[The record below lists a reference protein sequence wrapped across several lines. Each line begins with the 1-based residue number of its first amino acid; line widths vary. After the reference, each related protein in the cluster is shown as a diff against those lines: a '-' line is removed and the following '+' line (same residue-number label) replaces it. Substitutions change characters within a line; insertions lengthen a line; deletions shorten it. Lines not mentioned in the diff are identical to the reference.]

1 MGCCSTILKLLL
13 ITSLS
18 IGSILLYLHVECQ
31 RELEEKNS
39 NKFNDVY
46 YPDETDCVA
55 ELPFVKAGTESVD
68 INLGL
73 EFMLVQWLPCPLT
86 KLITLTR
93 THLLGVTLN
102 EDYNKDTDVKNVTFL
117 DVRKHNPGS
126 VEQTGFT
133 YIHLDEV

>member
-1 MGCCSTILKLLL
+1 MS
-13 ITSLS
+13 
-18 IGSILLYLHVECQ
+18 
-31 RELEEKNS
+31 
-39 NKFNDVY
+39 
-46 YPDETDCVA
+46 
-55 ELPFVKAGTESVD
+55 
-68 INLGL
+68 GL

-126 VEQTGFT
+126 VQQTGFT

>member
-1 MGCCSTILKLLL
+1 
-13 ITSLS
+13 
-18 IGSILLYLHVECQ
+18 
-31 RELEEKNS
+31 
-39 NKFNDVY
+39 
-46 YPDETDCVA
+46 
-55 ELPFVKAGTESVD
+55 
-68 INLGL
+68 
-73 EFMLVQWLPCPLT
+73 MLVQWLPCPLT

-102 EDYNKDTDVKNVTFL
+102 EDYNTDTDVKNVTFL